1 MMKKILVL
9 SCLFASLNVQAQ
21 HADARISQLMN
32 ESRWFDLAQE
42 LKTTPAD
49 SVTPWVR
56 QMGVAMTHYFFNRPD
71 SACMVLTDLL
81 GKHQQELGDHTLNM
95 VVLLAVNLGR
105 TEQYADAA
113 GLIRNLCDQLGA
125 LGMDSTQT
133 APYRMLASQYGILA
147 SCGPVCQPLHK
158 AGEYRFPMVTEHETD
173 QHFIEMDG
181 SINGQAGRMV
191 LDTGAGSNMLTP
203 EQAEKYGLRRLGM
216 DVTVGGIGGMKQGYY
231 AMADT
236 LRIGGMAW
244 INVPFYVVD
253 LQTGHA
259 EADRLG
265 KDLQLPP
272 VVGLPILLRMQE
284 IQLDFARREFVIP
297 AVPTPSPL
305 RESNMIRTD
314 SECLQVK
321 VADET
326 GAPLYFHFDTGSYYT
341 NMQPAWY
348 GRHRKEVE
356 AVGIPDSLRQ
366 AGIGGVSIT
375 RSYILPQKKFRIG
388 SGTAVLDSVGVNT
401 GIDLHT
407 GQLDK
412 AAFSNGQEDGFLGLN
427 LLEKFSKVIINLKD
441 MYLEAIPYTDK

>member
-1 MMKKILVL
+1 MMRKILVL

-81 GKHQQELGDHTLNM
+81 GDHTLNM

-133 APYRMLASQYGILA
+133 APYRMMARQYGILA

-191 LDTGAGSNMLTP
+191 LNTGAGSNMVTP

-216 DVTVGGIGGMKQGYY
+216 DVTV
-231 AMADT
+231 
-236 LRIGGMAW
+236 
-244 INVPFYVVD
+244 
-253 LQTGHA
+253 
-259 EADRLG
+259 
-265 KDLQLPP
+265 
-272 VVGLPILLRMQE
+272 
-284 IQLDFARREFVIP
+284 
-297 AVPTPSPL
+297 
-305 RESNMIRTD
+305 
-314 SECLQVK
+314 
-321 VADET
+321 
-326 GAPLYFHFDTGSYYT
+326 
-341 NMQPAWY
+341 
-348 GRHRKEVE
+348 
-356 AVGIPDSLRQ
+356 
-366 AGIGGVSIT
+366 GGVSIT

-441 MYLEAIPYTDK
+441 MYLETIPYTDK

>member
-1 MMKKILVL
+1 
-9 SCLFASLNVQAQ
+9 
-21 HADARISQLMN
+21 
-32 ESRWFDLAQE
+32 
-42 LKTTPAD
+42 
-49 SVTPWVR
+49 
-56 QMGVAMTHYFFNRPD
+56 
-71 SACMVLTDLL
+71 
-81 GKHQQELGDHTLNM
+81 
-95 VVLLAVNLGR
+95 
-105 TEQYADAA
+105 
-113 GLIRNLCDQLGA
+113 
-125 LGMDSTQT
+125 
-133 APYRMLASQYGILA
+133 
-147 SCGPVCQPLHK
+147 
-158 AGEYRFPMVTEHETD
+158 
-173 QHFIEMDG
+173 
-181 SINGQAGRMV
+181 
-191 LDTGAGSNMLTP
+191 
-203 EQAEKYGLRRLGM
+203 
-216 DVTVGGIGGMKQGYY
+216 MKQGYY

-236 LRIGGMAW
+236 LRIGGMTW

-272 VVGLPILLRMQE
+272 VIGLPILLRMQE

-388 SGTAVLDSVGVNT
+388 SGTALLDSVGVNT

-441 MYLEAIPYTDK
+441 MYLETIPYTDK

>member
-1 MMKKILVL
+1 MMRKILVL

-133 APYRMLASQYGILA
+133 APYRMMARQ
-147 SCGPVCQPLHK
+147 
-158 AGEYRFPMVTEHETD
+158 
-173 QHFIEMDG
+173 
-181 SINGQAGRMV
+181 
-191 LDTGAGSNMLTP
+191 
-203 EQAEKYGLRRLGM
+203 YGLRWLGM

-236 LRIGGMAW
+236 LRIGGMTW

-272 VVGLPILLRMQE
+272 VIGLPILLRMQE

-441 MYLEAIPYTDK
+441 MYLETIPYTDK

>member
-1 MMKKILVL
+1 MMRKILVL

-133 APYRMLASQYGILA
+133 APYRMMARQ
-147 SCGPVCQPLHK
+147 
-158 AGEYRFPMVTEHETD
+158 
-173 QHFIEMDG
+173 
-181 SINGQAGRMV
+181 
-191 LDTGAGSNMLTP
+191 
-203 EQAEKYGLRRLGM
+203 YGLRWLGM

-236 LRIGGMAW
+236 LRIGGMTW

-272 VVGLPILLRMQE
+272 VIGLPILLRMQE

-356 AVGIPDSLRQ
+356 AAGIPDSLRQ

-441 MYLEAIPYTDK
+441 MYLETIPYTDK

>member
-1 MMKKILVL
+1 MMRKIFVL

-133 APYRMLASQYGILA
+133 APYRMMARQ
-147 SCGPVCQPLHK
+147 
-158 AGEYRFPMVTEHETD
+158 
-173 QHFIEMDG
+173 
-181 SINGQAGRMV
+181 
-191 LDTGAGSNMLTP
+191 
-203 EQAEKYGLRRLGM
+203 YGLRRLGM

-441 MYLEAIPYTDK
+441 MYLETIPYTDK

>member
-1 MMKKILVL
+1 MMRKIFVL

-133 APYRMLASQYGILA
+133 APYRMMARQ
-147 SCGPVCQPLHK
+147 
-158 AGEYRFPMVTEHETD
+158 
-173 QHFIEMDG
+173 
-181 SINGQAGRMV
+181 
-191 LDTGAGSNMLTP
+191 
-203 EQAEKYGLRRLGM
+203 YGLRRLGM

-314 SECLQVK
+314 SECLKVK

-441 MYLEAIPYTDK
+441 MYLETIPYTHK

>member
-1 MMKKILVL
+1 MMRKIFVL

-133 APYRMLASQYGILA
+133 APYRMLARQ
-147 SCGPVCQPLHK
+147 
-158 AGEYRFPMVTEHETD
+158 
-173 QHFIEMDG
+173 
-181 SINGQAGRMV
+181 
-191 LDTGAGSNMLTP
+191 
-203 EQAEKYGLRRLGM
+203 YGLRRLGM

-272 VVGLPILLRMQE
+272 VIGLPILLRMQE

-356 AVGIPDSLRQ
+356 AAGIPDSLRQ

-441 MYLEAIPYTDK
+441 MYLETIPYTDK

>member
-1 MMKKILVL
+1 MRKIFVL

-133 APYRMLASQYGILA
+133 APYRMMARQ
-147 SCGPVCQPLHK
+147 
-158 AGEYRFPMVTEHETD
+158 
-173 QHFIEMDG
+173 
-181 SINGQAGRMV
+181 
-191 LDTGAGSNMLTP
+191 
-203 EQAEKYGLRRLGM
+203 YGLRRLGM

-236 LRIGGMAW
+236 LRIGGMTW

>member
-1 MMKKILVL
+1 MMRKILVL

-49 SVTPWVR
+49 SVTPWIR

-95 VVLLAVNLGR
+95 VALLAVNLGR

-133 APYRMLASQYGILA
+133 APYRMMARQ
-147 SCGPVCQPLHK
+147 
-158 AGEYRFPMVTEHETD
+158 
-173 QHFIEMDG
+173 
-181 SINGQAGRMV
+181 
-191 LDTGAGSNMLTP
+191 
-203 EQAEKYGLRRLGM
+203 YGLRRLGM

-236 LRIGGMAW
+236 LRIGGMTW

-272 VVGLPILLRMQE
+272 VIGLPILLRMQE

-441 MYLEAIPYTDK
+441 MYLETIPYTDK

>member
-1 MMKKILVL
+1 MMRKILVL

-42 LKTTPAD
+42 LNTTPAD

-113 GLIRNLCDQLGA
+113 GLIRNFCDQLGA
-125 LGMDSTQT
+125 LGMDSTLT

-191 LDTGAGSNMLTP
+191 LDTGAGSNMVTP

-236 LRIGGMAW
+236 LRIGGMTW
-244 INVPFYVVD
+244 INVPF
-253 LQTGHA
+253 
-259 EADRLG
+259 
-265 KDLQLPP
+265 
-272 VVGLPILLRMQE
+272 M
-284 IQLDFARREFVIP
+284 
-297 AVPTPSPL
+297 
-305 RESNMIRTD
+305 
-314 SECLQVK
+314 
-321 VADET
+321 
-326 GAPLYFHFDTGSYYT
+326 
-341 NMQPAWY
+341 W
-348 GRHRKEVE
+348 
-356 AVGIPDSLRQ
+356 
-366 AGIGGVSIT
+366 
-375 RSYILPQKKFRIG
+375 
-388 SGTAVLDSVGVNT
+388 
-401 GIDLHT
+401 
-407 GQLDK
+407 
-412 AAFSNGQEDGFLGLN
+412 
-427 LLEKFSKVIINLKD
+427 
-441 MYLEAIPYTDK
+441 

>member
-1 MMKKILVL
+1 MMRKILVL

-95 VVLLAVNLGR
+95 VALLAVNLGR

-133 APYRMLASQYGILA
+133 APYRMMARQ
-147 SCGPVCQPLHK
+147 
-158 AGEYRFPMVTEHETD
+158 
-173 QHFIEMDG
+173 
-181 SINGQAGRMV
+181 
-191 LDTGAGSNMLTP
+191 
-203 EQAEKYGLRRLGM
+203 YGLRRLGM

-236 LRIGGMAW
+236 LRIGGMTW

-356 AVGIPDSLRQ
+356 AAGIPDSLRQ

-441 MYLEAIPYTDK
+441 MYLETIPYTDK

>member
-1 MMKKILVL
+1 MMRKILVL

-133 APYRMLASQYGILA
+133 APYRMMARQ
-147 SCGPVCQPLHK
+147 C
-158 AGEYRFPMVTEHETD
+158 
-173 QHFIEMDG
+173 
-181 SINGQAGRMV
+181 
-191 LDTGAGSNMLTP
+191 
-203 EQAEKYGLRRLGM
+203 GLRRLGM

-272 VVGLPILLRMQE
+272 VIGLPILLRMQE

-356 AVGIPDSLRQ
+356 AAGIPDSLRQ

-441 MYLEAIPYTDK
+441 MYLETIPYTDK

>member
-1 MMKKILVL
+1 MMRKILVL

-49 SVTPWVR
+49 SVTPWIR

-95 VVLLAVNLGR
+95 VALLAVNLGR

-133 APYRMLASQYGILA
+133 APYRMMARQ
-147 SCGPVCQPLHK
+147 
-158 AGEYRFPMVTEHETD
+158 
-173 QHFIEMDG
+173 
-181 SINGQAGRMV
+181 
-191 LDTGAGSNMLTP
+191 
-203 EQAEKYGLRRLGM
+203 YGLRRLGM

-441 MYLEAIPYTDK
+441 MYLETIPYTDK

>member
-1 MMKKILVL
+1 MMRKILVL

-133 APYRMLASQYGILA
+133 APYRMMARQ
-147 SCGPVCQPLHK
+147 
-158 AGEYRFPMVTEHETD
+158 
-173 QHFIEMDG
+173 
-181 SINGQAGRMV
+181 
-191 LDTGAGSNMLTP
+191 
-203 EQAEKYGLRRLGM
+203 YGLRRLGM

-236 LRIGGMAW
+236 LRIGGMTW

-272 VVGLPILLRMQE
+272 VIGLPILLRMQE

-326 GAPLYFHFDTGSYYT
+326 GTPLYFHFDTGSYYT

-356 AVGIPDSLRQ
+356 AAGIPDSLRQ

-441 MYLEAIPYTDK
+441 MYLETIPYTDK

>member
-1 MMKKILVL
+1 MRKILVL

-49 SVTPWVR
+49 SVTPWIR

-95 VVLLAVNLGR
+95 VALLAVNLGR

-133 APYRMLASQYGILA
+133 APYRMMARQ
-147 SCGPVCQPLHK
+147 
-158 AGEYRFPMVTEHETD
+158 
-173 QHFIEMDG
+173 
-181 SINGQAGRMV
+181 
-191 LDTGAGSNMLTP
+191 
-203 EQAEKYGLRRLGM
+203 YGLRRLGM

-272 VVGLPILLRMQE
+272 VIGLPILLRMQE

-441 MYLEAIPYTDK
+441 MYLETIPYTDK

>member
-1 MMKKILVL
+1 MMRKILVL

-133 APYRMLASQYGILA
+133 APYRMMARQ
-147 SCGPVCQPLHK
+147 
-158 AGEYRFPMVTEHETD
+158 
-173 QHFIEMDG
+173 
-181 SINGQAGRMV
+181 
-191 LDTGAGSNMLTP
+191 
-203 EQAEKYGLRRLGM
+203 YGLRRLGM

-236 LRIGGMAW
+236 LRIGGMTW

-272 VVGLPILLRMQE
+272 VIGLPILLRMQE

-326 GAPLYFHFDTGSYYT
+326 GTSLYFHFDTGSYYT

-441 MYLEAIPYTDK
+441 MYLETMPYTDK

>member
-1 MMKKILVL
+1 MMRKILVL

-133 APYRMLASQYGILA
+133 APYRMMARQ
-147 SCGPVCQPLHK
+147 
-158 AGEYRFPMVTEHETD
+158 
-173 QHFIEMDG
+173 
-181 SINGQAGRMV
+181 
-191 LDTGAGSNMLTP
+191 
-203 EQAEKYGLRRLGM
+203 YGLRRLGM

-272 VVGLPILLRMQE
+272 VIGLPILLRMQE

-326 GAPLYFHFDTGSYYT
+326 GTSLYFHFDTGSYYT

-348 GRHRKEVE
+348 GRHWKEVE

-441 MYLEAIPYTDK
+441 MYLETIPYTDK

>member
-1 MMKKILVL
+1 MMRKIFVL

-133 APYRMLASQYGILA
+133 APYRMMARQ
-147 SCGPVCQPLHK
+147 
-158 AGEYRFPMVTEHETD
+158 
-173 QHFIEMDG
+173 
-181 SINGQAGRMV
+181 
-191 LDTGAGSNMLTP
+191 
-203 EQAEKYGLRRLGM
+203 YGLRRLGM

-236 LRIGGMAW
+236 LRIGGMTW

-272 VVGLPILLRMQE
+272 VIGLPILLRMQE

-326 GAPLYFHFDTGSYYT
+326 GTPLYFHFDTGSYYT

-441 MYLEAIPYTDK
+441 MYLETIPYTDK

>member
-1 MMKKILVL
+1 MMRKILVL

-49 SVTPWVR
+49 SVTPWIR

-95 VVLLAVNLGR
+95 VALLAVNLGR

-133 APYRMLASQYGILA
+133 APYRMMARQ
-147 SCGPVCQPLHK
+147 
-158 AGEYRFPMVTEHETD
+158 
-173 QHFIEMDG
+173 
-181 SINGQAGRMV
+181 
-191 LDTGAGSNMLTP
+191 
-203 EQAEKYGLRRLGM
+203 YGLRRLGM

-272 VVGLPILLRMQE
+272 VIGLPILLRMQE

-441 MYLEAIPYTDK
+441 MYLETIPYTDK

>member
-1 MMKKILVL
+1 MMRKILVL

-21 HADARISQLMN
+21 HADARISMLMN

-133 APYRMLASQYGILA
+133 APYRMMARQ
-147 SCGPVCQPLHK
+147 
-158 AGEYRFPMVTEHETD
+158 
-173 QHFIEMDG
+173 
-181 SINGQAGRMV
+181 
-191 LDTGAGSNMLTP
+191 
-203 EQAEKYGLRRLGM
+203 YGLRRLGM

-236 LRIGGMAW
+236 LRIGGMTW

-272 VVGLPILLRMQE
+272 VIGLPILLRMQE

-441 MYLEAIPYTDK
+441 MYLETIPYTDK

>member
-1 MMKKILVL
+1 MDIR
-9 SCLFASLNVQAQ
+9 SLY
-21 HADARISQLMN
+21 HHKM
-32 ESRWFDLAQE
+32 
-42 LKTTPAD
+42 
-49 SVTPWVR
+49 
-56 QMGVAMTHYFFNRPD
+56 FFNNKNHISFCANR
-71 SACMVLTDLL
+71 SENCTKRFEKGLHFVL
-81 GKHQQELGDHTLNM
+81 
-95 VVLLAVNLGR
+95 
-105 TEQYADAA
+105 
-113 GLIRNLCDQLGA
+113 GLI
-125 LGMDSTQT
+125 
-133 APYRMLASQYGILA
+133 
-147 SCGPVCQPLHK
+147 
-158 AGEYRFPMVTEHETD
+158 
-173 QHFIEMDG
+173 
-181 SINGQAGRMV
+181 
-191 LDTGAGSNMLTP
+191 
-203 EQAEKYGLRRLGM
+203 
-216 DVTVGGIGGMKQGYY
+216 
-231 AMADT
+231 
-236 LRIGGMAW
+236 IGGMAW

-272 VVGLPILLRMQE
+272 VIGLPILLRMQE

-326 GAPLYFHFDTGSYYT
+326 GTSLYFHFDTGSYYT

-348 GRHRKEVE
+348 GRHWKEVE

-441 MYLEAIPYTDK
+441 MYLETIPYTDK

>member
-1 MMKKILVL
+1 MMRKIFVL

-133 APYRMLASQYGILA
+133 APYRMMARQ
-147 SCGPVCQPLHK
+147 
-158 AGEYRFPMVTEHETD
+158 
-173 QHFIEMDG
+173 
-181 SINGQAGRMV
+181 
-191 LDTGAGSNMLTP
+191 
-203 EQAEKYGLRRLGM
+203 YGLRWLGM

-236 LRIGGMAW
+236 LRIGGMTW

-265 KDLQLPP
+265 KDLQLPS
-272 VVGLPILLRMQE
+272 VIGLPILLRMQE

-356 AVGIPDSLRQ
+356 AAGIPDSLRQ

-441 MYLEAIPYTDK
+441 MYLETIPSTDK

>member
-1 MMKKILVL
+1 MMRKILVL

-133 APYRMLASQYGILA
+133 APYRMMARQ
-147 SCGPVCQPLHK
+147 
-158 AGEYRFPMVTEHETD
+158 
-173 QHFIEMDG
+173 
-181 SINGQAGRMV
+181 
-191 LDTGAGSNMLTP
+191 
-203 EQAEKYGLRRLGM
+203 YGLRRLGM

-272 VVGLPILLRMQE
+272 VIGLPILLRMQE

-356 AVGIPDSLRQ
+356 AAGIPDSLRQ

-441 MYLEAIPYTDK
+441 MYLETIPYTDK

>member
-1 MMKKILVL
+1 MMRKILVL

-133 APYRMLASQYGILA
+133 APYRMLARQ
-147 SCGPVCQPLHK
+147 
-158 AGEYRFPMVTEHETD
+158 
-173 QHFIEMDG
+173 
-181 SINGQAGRMV
+181 
-191 LDTGAGSNMLTP
+191 
-203 EQAEKYGLRRLGM
+203 YGLRRLGM

-236 LRIGGMAW
+236 LRIGGMTW

-265 KDLQLPP
+265 KGLQLPP
-272 VVGLPILLRMQE
+272 VIGLPILLRMQE

-326 GAPLYFHFDTGSYYT
+326 GTSLYFHFDTGSYYT

-356 AVGIPDSLRQ
+356 AAGIPDSLRQ

-441 MYLEAIPYTDK
+441 MYLETIPYTDK

>member
-1 MMKKILVL
+1 MMRKIFVL

-133 APYRMLASQYGILA
+133 APYRMMARQ
-147 SCGPVCQPLHK
+147 
-158 AGEYRFPMVTEHETD
+158 
-173 QHFIEMDG
+173 
-181 SINGQAGRMV
+181 
-191 LDTGAGSNMLTP
+191 
-203 EQAEKYGLRRLGM
+203 YGLRRLGM

-236 LRIGGMAW
+236 LRIGGMTW

>member
-1 MMKKILVL
+1 
-9 SCLFASLNVQAQ
+9 
-21 HADARISQLMN
+21 
-32 ESRWFDLAQE
+32 
-42 LKTTPAD
+42 
-49 SVTPWVR
+49 
-56 QMGVAMTHYFFNRPD
+56 
-71 SACMVLTDLL
+71 
-81 GKHQQELGDHTLNM
+81 
-95 VVLLAVNLGR
+95 
-105 TEQYADAA
+105 
-113 GLIRNLCDQLGA
+113 
-125 LGMDSTQT
+125 
-133 APYRMLASQYGILA
+133 
-147 SCGPVCQPLHK
+147 
-158 AGEYRFPMVTEHETD
+158 
-173 QHFIEMDG
+173 
-181 SINGQAGRMV
+181 
-191 LDTGAGSNMLTP
+191 
-203 EQAEKYGLRRLGM
+203 
-216 DVTVGGIGGMKQGYY
+216 
-231 AMADT
+231 
-236 LRIGGMAW
+236 MAW

-297 AVPTPSPL
+297 AVPMPSPL

-375 RSYILPQKKFRIG
+375 RSYILPQKEFRIG

>member
-1 MMKKILVL
+1 MMRKILVL

-133 APYRMLASQYGILA
+133 APYRMMARQ
-147 SCGPVCQPLHK
+147 
-158 AGEYRFPMVTEHETD
+158 
-173 QHFIEMDG
+173 
-181 SINGQAGRMV
+181 
-191 LDTGAGSNMLTP
+191 
-203 EQAEKYGLRRLGM
+203 YGLRWLGM

-236 LRIGGMAW
+236 LRIGGMTW

-272 VVGLPILLRMQE
+272 VIGLPILLRMQE

-326 GAPLYFHFDTGSYYT
+326 GVPLYFHFDTGSYYT

-356 AVGIPDSLRQ
+356 AAGIPDSLRQ

-441 MYLEAIPYTDK
+441 MYLETIPYTDK

>member
-1 MMKKILVL
+1 MMRKIFVL

-95 VVLLAVNLGR
+95 VALLAVNLGR

-133 APYRMLASQYGILA
+133 APYRMMARQ
-147 SCGPVCQPLHK
+147 
-158 AGEYRFPMVTEHETD
+158 
-173 QHFIEMDG
+173 
-181 SINGQAGRMV
+181 
-191 LDTGAGSNMLTP
+191 
-203 EQAEKYGLRRLGM
+203 YGLRRLGM

-272 VVGLPILLRMQE
+272 VIGLPILLRMQE

-356 AVGIPDSLRQ
+356 AAGIPDSLRQ

-441 MYLEAIPYTDK
+441 MYLETIPYTDK

>member
-1 MMKKILVL
+1 MRKILVL

-21 HADARISQLMN
+21 HADARISMLMN

-49 SVTPWVR
+49 SVTPWIR

-133 APYRMLASQYGILA
+133 APYRMMARQ
-147 SCGPVCQPLHK
+147 
-158 AGEYRFPMVTEHETD
+158 
-173 QHFIEMDG
+173 
-181 SINGQAGRMV
+181 
-191 LDTGAGSNMLTP
+191 
-203 EQAEKYGLRRLGM
+203 YGLRWLGM

-272 VVGLPILLRMQE
+272 VIGLPILLRMQE

-356 AVGIPDSLRQ
+356 AAGIPDSLRQ

-441 MYLEAIPYTDK
+441 MYLETIPYTDK